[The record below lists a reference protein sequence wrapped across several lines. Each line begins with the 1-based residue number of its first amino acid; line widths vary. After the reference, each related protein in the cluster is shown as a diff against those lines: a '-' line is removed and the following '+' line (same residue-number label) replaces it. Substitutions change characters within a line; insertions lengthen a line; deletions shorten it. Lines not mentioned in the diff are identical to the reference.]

1 MTKPARA
8 TMNGGNNII
17 DGKSECFADFCIENL
32 RYGLDFKIVVAGTK
46 RSHFPSLSFLGAFR
60 DVIRA
65 GPSHLPVF
73 LDPFEVAVFAP
84 TLLHGP
90 TGAPLQHCVHVDCIE
105 RDRAPATDAGRN
117 LAV

>member
-8 TMNGGNNII
+8 TMNGGYNIV
-17 DGKSECFADFCIENL
+17 DGKSEYFADFCIENL
-32 RYGLDFKIVVAGTK
+32 RYGLDFKLVIAGTK

-73 LDPFEVAVFAP
+73 LDPFEVADFAP

-90 TGAPLQHCVHVDCIE
+90 TRASHQHRLHVDCIE
-105 RDRAPATDAGRN
+105 RNRAPATDAGWD